1 MRVRLV
7 AGEESLR
14 EHRSKTAAT
23 DDNQI
28 EWARIDPLRA
38 RERFVQTVAD
48 KSAQHIATEIRGLRD
63 WAGHTSPPA
72 GSPNLDL
79 AEGDVNR
86 LVSFATAE
94 LPFRPLDYACTRV
107 TIEDLLHDF
116 QVNLALRIVIVL
128 SPSIA
133 VAAVLGLVLA

>member
-14 EHRSKTAAT
+14 KHRSKTAAT
-23 DDNQI
+23 EDDQI
-28 EWARIDPLRA
+28 EWARIAPLRT
-38 RERFVQTVAD
+38 RDRFVQTVAD
-48 KSAQHIATEIRGLRD
+48 KAAQHIATEIRGLRD

-79 AEGDVNR
+79 AERDVNR

-94 LPFRPLDYACTRV
+94 LPSRRLDYACTLV
-107 TIEDLLHDF
+107 TIGGSARRFPAEKHWSHCRG
-116 QVNLALRIVIVL
+116 V
-128 SPSIA
+128 
-133 VAAVLGLVLA
+133 